1 MLDAIQRYSRPAE
14 TIHHLTCQ
22 THANPYQRTPLG
34 PTIPRMSKTRGC
46 PRCGLELS
54 RDTWRDRHPAAA
66 VCAGVFVGLP
76 AGYTLVGIM
85 LIWPWFTIPA
95 TIIVCAVLLNRAA
108 RKRAAIA
115 ARAEW
120 EHREMM
126 VRAMQQFPSRPLPGA
141 QQMRREAW
149 QPRVPLPPTPQNVGQ
164 MPVRPRNPAPWHVVT
179 QWSTERFRRIR

>member
-1 MLDAIQRYSRPAE
+1 MKKRFA
-14 TIHHLTCQ
+14 
-22 THANPYQRTPLG
+22 
-34 PTIPRMSKTRGC
+34 C
-46 PRCGLELS
+46 PRCGLEMRS
-54 RDTWRDRHPAAA
+54 STWRWVDRHPAAA

-126 VRAMQQFPSRPLPGA
+126 VRAVRDSTRRRDVFRSGGHTYETPPRPKVS
-141 QQMRREAW
+141 
-149 QPRVPLPPTPQNVGQ
+149 VPPPAVRARHVLTDWPTTP
-164 MPVRPRNPAPWHVVT
+164 MLTRP
-179 QWSTERFRRIR
+179 IRMGR